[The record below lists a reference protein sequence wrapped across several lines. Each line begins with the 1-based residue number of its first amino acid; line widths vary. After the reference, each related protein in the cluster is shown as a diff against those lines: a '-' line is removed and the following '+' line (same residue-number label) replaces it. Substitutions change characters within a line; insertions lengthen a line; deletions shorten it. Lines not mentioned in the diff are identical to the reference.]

1 MKQTDIDAAMAEFLA
16 KQAPT
21 ACVPILTA
29 KQAEEAAKAAR
40 VTARQQAQQEAEAR
54 AAEHNAENRRY
65 DSEGVYYIGGKEVV
79 TKYGF

>member
-1 MKQTDIDAAMAEFLA
+1 MKQSDIDAAMAEFLA

-21 ACVPILTA
+21 TCAPILTA
-29 KQAEEAAKAAR
+29 KQSQEAAKAAR
-40 VTARQQAQQEAEAR
+40 AAARQQAQAEAEAR
-54 AAEHNAENRRY
+54 AAERNAENRRY